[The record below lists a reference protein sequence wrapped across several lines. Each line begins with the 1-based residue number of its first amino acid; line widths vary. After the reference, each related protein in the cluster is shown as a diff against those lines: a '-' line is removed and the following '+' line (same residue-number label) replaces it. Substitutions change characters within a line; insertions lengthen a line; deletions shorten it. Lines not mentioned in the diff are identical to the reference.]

1 MFTRRV
7 LIAGIVLS
15 AGLLAAVQAAPL
27 AAFQQSAFDAAL
39 AAKAPTLV
47 SIHADWCPTCK
58 AQKPILD
65 GLLDGK
71 FKDMQAFTVNFDS
84 EKDVVR
90 ALGAQMQS
98 TLIVFKD
105 GKEAGRSVGDTDPA
119 SIEALLASVN

>member
-7 LIAGIVLS
+7 VLAGLALS

-27 AAFQQSAFDAAL
+27 AAFDKASFDAAL
-39 AAKAPTLV
+39 AAKKPVLV

-65 GLLDGK
+65 GLLESK

-90 ALGAQMQS
+90 SFGAQMQS

-105 GKEAGRSVGDTDPA
+105 GKEAGRSVGDTNAA
-119 SIEALLASVN
+119 SIEALLASAN